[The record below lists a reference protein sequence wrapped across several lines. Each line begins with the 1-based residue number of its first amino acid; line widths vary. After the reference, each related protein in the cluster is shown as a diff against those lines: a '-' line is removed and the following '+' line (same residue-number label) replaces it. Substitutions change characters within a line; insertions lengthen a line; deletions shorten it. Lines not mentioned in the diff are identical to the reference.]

1 MADVIFG
8 DYNPAG
14 RLPVTFYKNISQ
26 IPAFEEYD
34 MKGKT
39 YRYFSGKPL
48 YEFGYGL
55 SYTTFEYS
63 VKNIPD
69 EINTGEDIKL
79 SVNVKNTGSMDGD
92 EVVQLYV
99 SLPDSKLKKS
109 IRSLQGFKRIFLKK
123 GEIQTVE
130 FILKPAQF
138 AARND
143 ENKAV
148 VEPGDVLLS
157 IGGKQPDE
165 KSIADKKVISKIVKI
180 RGDNLFI
187 ND

>member
-1 MADVIFG
+1 M
-8 DYNPAG
+8 
-14 RLPVTFYKNISQ
+14 
-26 IPAFEEYD
+26 
-34 MKGKT
+34 
-39 YRYFSGKPL
+39 
-48 YEFGYGL
+48 
-55 SYTTFEYS
+55 
-63 VKNIPD
+63 
-69 EINTGEDIKL
+69 
-79 SVNVKNTGSMDGD
+79 
-92 EVVQLYV
+92 
-99 SLPDSKLKKS
+99 
-109 IRSLQGFKRIFLKK
+109 
-123 GEIQTVE
+123 E

>member
-99 SLPDSKLKKS
+99 SLPDSKLKKP
-109 IRSLQGFKRIFLKK
+109 IRSLQGFKRIYLKK
-123 GEIQTVE
+123 GETQTVE

-143 ENKAV
+143 ENQAI
-148 VEPGDVLLS
+148 VEAGDVLLS